1 MRQYKTFLKHILDTG
16 KVKEDRTGTGTRS
29 TFGYQM
35 RYDLNEG
42 FPLLTTKKVHL
53 KSVIH
58 ELIWF
63 ISGDTNIK
71 YLVDNGVRIWNE
83 WPYQE
88 YKNTIFYEGETLKEF
103 VDKIKNEEGFAELH
117 GNLGPVYGKQW
128 RDFYGVDQLNWVI
141 NEIKNNPDS
150 RRLILNA

>member
-1 MRQYKTFLKHILDTG
+1 MRQYKAFLKHILDTG
-16 KVKEDRTGTGTRS
+16 RVKEDRTGTGTRS

-83 WPYQE
+83 WPYE
-88 YKNTIFYEGETLKEF
+88 DYKQTIFYQGETLEEF
-103 VDKIKNEEGFAELH
+103 VDKIKNDEEFARLH
-117 GNLGPVYGKQW
+117 GDLGPVYGKQ
-128 RDFYGVDQLNWVI
+128 
-141 NEIKNNPDS
+141 
-150 RRLILNA
+150 